1 MSDKC
6 ARLHELIHSLK
17 RYKFS
22 NYNKYK
28 SEIPE
33 CGIHVLFEEGEKGH
47 QGRRIVWI
55 GEAMQLDKIIYSH
68 IACVNDGGLKD
79 RRYGSRFQKNINSAL
94 SELSK
99 LSGSV
104 YKQQP
109 SREYIK
115 KNVAFSA
122 FEIADK
128 EDRSKFKA
136 KIIATV
142 AQCKDCKP
150 SVNWL
155 GRNSDKKK
163 VREIGLWQ
171 EQHIDDE
178 LLNAEDFT
186 NLSKLILEP
195 AVRALDYTSFSEWS
209 KKISSSSYHLDKTI
223 VRHERH
229 EMVKDTLA
237 DQLSKKHGEKIVK
250 KEYPTKS
257 GTRVDVAVLIPNKY
271 KFYEVKIAD
280 SSRECIRQAIGQ
292 LLEYSYW
299 PKPKHQEAAHLII
312 VGEPKLDAAGC
323 LYIEELRKRFDLPLE
338 YKSI

>member
-1 MSDKC
+1 MSTEC
-6 ARLHELIHSLK
+6 ARLHELVRSLK
-17 RYKFS
+17 KHRFDDDYA
-22 NYNKYK
+22 

-47 QGRRIVWI
+47 QDQRIVWI
-55 GEAMQLDKIIYSH
+55 GEAMKLDEIIYSH
-68 IACVNDGGLKD
+68 TACANDGGLKD
-79 RRYGSRFQKNINSAL
+79 ERYGSTFQYNTYRAL
-94 SELSK
+94 SESDN
-99 LSGSV
+99 
-104 YKQQP
+104 KQQ
-109 SREYIK
+109 SQKYIRE
-115 KNVAFSA
+115 NFTFSA
-122 FEIADK
+122 FEIE
-128 EDRSKFKA
+128 EDRRKFKA
-136 KIIATV
+136 KMIATV

-195 AVRALDYTSFSEWS
+195 AVRDLDHISVSERL
-209 KKISSSSYHLDKTI
+209 KEIPSSSYHLEHKMI
-223 VRHERH
+223 IRHERH
-229 EMVKDTLA
+229 EMVKDKLEYK
-237 DQLSKKHGEKIVK
+237 LSKKYGEDIVK
-250 KEYPTKS
+250 QEYTTKS
-257 GTRVDVAVLIPNKY
+257 GTRIDVAVLIPNKY

-312 VGEPKLDAAGC
+312 VGEPKLDDAGC
-323 LYIEELRKRFDLPLE
+323 LYIEELRKRFGLPLYYE
-338 YKSI
+338 SIESGNV